1 MLKAEDLNMISRHL
15 FPSVN
20 ENDCSKLIEFMSQLE
35 EQVVIK
41 NHGELKVVLG
51 NSTYVI
57 PCVG

>member
-1 MLKAEDLNMISRHL
+1 MISRHL